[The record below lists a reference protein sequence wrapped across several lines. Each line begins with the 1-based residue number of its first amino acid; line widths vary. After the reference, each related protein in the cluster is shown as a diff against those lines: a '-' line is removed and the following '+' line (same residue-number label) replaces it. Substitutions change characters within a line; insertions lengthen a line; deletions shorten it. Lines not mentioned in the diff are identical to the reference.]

1 VTAVEDRLA
10 EIEKLANAATE
21 GPWRVT
27 PWHDKGVMPAGWAD
41 DSLPIDERGPFAHIA
56 ASDLLDAAF
65 IAAARTDVPVLSAAL
80 QAVLAKCTETSE
92 TWSNRVQ
99 TGDDS
104 DDRWDAKDRLARDLR
119 DVIANALGV
128 TL

>member
-1 VTAVEDRLA
+1 MTAVEDRLT
-10 EIEKLANAATE
+10 EITALADAATD

-65 IAAARTDVPVLSAAL
+65 IAAARAVVPELVAAL
-80 QAVLAKCTETSE
+80 RAVLALAEGWATQPTDYDEDTE
-92 TWSNRVQ
+92 Q
-99 TGDDS
+99 QIDDGHAV
-104 DDRWDAKDRLARDLR
+104 RDAITA
-119 DVIANALGV
+119 ALGV
-128 TL
+128 TP